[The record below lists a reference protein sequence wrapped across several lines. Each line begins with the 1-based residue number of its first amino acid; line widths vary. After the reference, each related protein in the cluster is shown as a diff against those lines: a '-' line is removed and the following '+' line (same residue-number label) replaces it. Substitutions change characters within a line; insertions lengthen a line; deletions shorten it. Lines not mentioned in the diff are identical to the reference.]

1 MIQNNVV
8 DGAMLS
14 FAEEVFGQPLSLP
27 MAKVTVKLN
36 PTGMIDVLAE
46 RYAREIE
53 RILSVKGGS
62 INVDLSEETLMK
74 YFITALYMRVIY
86 CNDMK
91 APKGFEWFP
100 AKSRSFSNLMVFASI
115 LVHVGIAIDK
125 EYGLKFV
132 PSFEPDIKDLLS
144 FQEFTDISDV
154 LSQLEDH
161 GLKLVRGLP
170 SEKMGSLPFMA
181 CECFDGDDSI
191 RSYRRDH
198 PVFGFFAAFFR
209 NLQVEQLIGAKR
221 IIYGYRQQYEHYLS
235 EMIAVS
241 HARRVGG

>member
-14 FAEEVFGQPLSLP
+14 FAEEAFGQPLSLP
-27 MAKVTVKLN
+27 MAKVTVQLN
-36 PTGMIDVLAE
+36 PTGMVDVLAE

-62 INVDLSEETLMK
+62 INVDLSEKALMK
-74 YFITALYMRVIY
+74 YFITALFMRVIY
-86 CNDMK
+86 CNEQK
-91 APKGFEWFP
+91 APKGFEWFS
-100 AKSRSFSNLMVFASI
+100 AKSRSFSNLLVFASI
-115 LVHVGIAIDK
+115 LVHVGVAVDK

-132 PSFEPDIKDLLS
+132 PVFEPDTKDLCTLA
-144 FQEFTDISDV
+144 EFTDISDV
-154 LSQLEDH
+154 LAQLEDH

-170 SEKMGSLPFMA
+170 SDRNGSLPFMA
-181 CECFDGDDSI
+181 CECFDDDSI